1 MKHEA
6 LRLYDYH
13 VWANEKVFERLQEV
27 PEEVSEQ
34 EVPRVFRPSPDIG
47 SHSQNGL
54 CLVVA
59 MKGES
64 YEEVGPKVA
73 VLLQDLKGKNV
84 HELRKLFAESAQQFR
99 DFFGQISMED
109 TAPYTH
115 PALGTVHARYADI
128 VNTSPTTEPTTE
140 AISPPCSDKWDTR
153 ELPPITFFIVRDF
166 CGRAIDFK
174 ICNLNPERE
183 YYKRRKVSEAIERCF
198 FCR

>member
-6 LRLYDYH
+6 LRLYEYH

-34 EVPRVFRPSPDIG
+34 QVPSVFPTITQTLAHILKTDYVW
-47 SHSQNGL
+47 L
-54 CLVVA
+54 LA

-73 VLLQDLKGKNV
+73 VLLQELKGKNV

-109 TAPYTH
+109 TAPYRH

-128 VNTSPTTEPTTE
+128 VQHVANHGTYHRGNISAMLRQMGHAGASSDFIFYLFETSAVEQ
-140 AISPPCSDKWDTR
+140 
-153 ELPPITFFIVRDF
+153 
-166 CGRAIDFK
+166 
-174 ICNLNPERE
+174 
-183 YYKRRKVSEAIERCF
+183 
-198 FCR
+198 